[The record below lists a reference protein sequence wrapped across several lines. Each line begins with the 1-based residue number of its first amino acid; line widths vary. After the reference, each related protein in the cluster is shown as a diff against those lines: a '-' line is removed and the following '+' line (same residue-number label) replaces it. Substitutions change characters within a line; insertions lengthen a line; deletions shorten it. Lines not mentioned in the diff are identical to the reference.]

1 MVLLS
6 FEEAAKELASF
17 GLTGNQARAY
27 VALVQ
32 LRVAPVRKIAQL
44 SKIRR
49 EEIYRIMPK
58 LERLG
63 LVEKILG
70 KPTKYKP
77 ISLEEALSILINYR
91 QEESERKIA
100 ELAEKKVSLLKDLEP
115 LENKKAAAIEEE
127 EGSRF
132 ILILDRDKSL
142 RKLISVTDA
151 AEKEIALT
159 ADGSDIQYAVS
170 QGYEDAL
177 RSAVMRGV
185 KIRILLKIDEVSE
198 PLLYFAKEI
207 EPFKDIIEVR
217 HLEQSRLHIL
227 VVDNKET
234 SIGTYLNPNTKEVIN
249 LWSNNP
255 SFVNAMKYL
264 FEKQWHESTDI
275 NSRIEYLQTGK
286 PIERTEVLRGM
297 DEIYEYLRAGQ
308 SKIKSNLFM
317 MGDATLVKLFKRA
330 FMSASL
336 ELKNRGVRV
345 RLLTN
350 INENNLEIAEELAK
364 HFEVRHL
371 NRIYMRAVLGDEE
384 IGFSWITIKA
394 MPEAGIYSNN
404 PEIVRMLWEIAE
416 DAWNNA
422 VDTQSRIDEIRKRK
436 TVGKVS
442 KPIIEHMVKRTET
455 RGI

>member
-1 MVLLS
+1 MFSL
-6 FEEAAKELASF
+6 EEAARELSSF

-27 VALVQ
+27 IVLVK
-32 LRVAPVRKIAQL
+32 LGVAPVSKIAQL

-49 EEIYRIMPK
+49 EEIYRITPK

-63 LVEKILG
+63 LVERILG
-70 KPTKYKP
+70 KPTRYKA
-77 ISLEEALSILINYR
+77 ISLEEALSILLKYR
-91 QEESERKIA
+91 QEESEKKIA
-100 ELAEKKVSLLKDLEP
+100 ELAEKKVSLLKELKP
-115 LENKKAAAIEEE
+115 LENKKVLADEEE
-127 EGSRF
+127 EKGAHF

-142 RKLISVTDA
+142 RKLISMTDA
-151 AEKEIALT
+151 AEKEIVLT
-159 ADGSDIQYAVS
+159 ATGNDIQYGVS
-170 QGYEDAL
+170 QNYDDAL
-177 RSAVMRGV
+177 RIVLMRGV
-185 KIRILLKIDEVSE
+185 KVRILLTIDEINES
-198 PLLYFAKEI
+198 LLYFAQEI
-207 EPFKDIIEVR
+207 EAFRDIIEVR
-217 HLEQSRLHIL
+217 HVDQLRVHIM
-227 VVDNKET
+227 VVDDKET
-234 SIGTYLNPNTKEVIN
+234 SIGTYLDPNTKEVVN
-249 LWSNNP
+249 LWTDHP
-255 SFVNAMKYL
+255 SFVDAMKDV
-264 FEKQWHESTDI
+264 FERQWRESVDI
-275 NSRIEYLQTGK
+275 KSRIEYLRTGK
-286 PIERTEVLRGM
+286 PVERTEVLRER
-297 DEIYEYLRAGQ
+297 DKIYEYLRACR
-308 SKIKSNLFM
+308 SKIKSNLLM

-436 TVGKVS
+436 PVGKVS